1 MSIDN
6 IEQKKFILLVLPLLG
21 GVLVLA
27 GDTEDVLGDLQ
38 VNGEVDRLHNLLATA
53 RGAVVHK
60 PIMSSNYTY
69 VAEIFLHSNHITK
82 ATFFSEY
89 LFR

>member
-1 MSIDN
+1 MISN
-6 IEQKKFILLVLPLLG
+6 KKFILLVLPLLG

-53 RGAVVHK
+53 SGAIVHK
-60 PIMSSNYTY
+60 PIMGSNYTFITK
-69 VAEIFLHSNHITK
+69 IFLHSNHITK